1 MIAPVE
7 PQATEAW
14 IAPNGDFYAVEEYGH
29 AKWAYNYFT
38 ERGFDHYAA
47 WEGSQTLERQHW
59 IHLSGGHVYHRG
71 VKNLTAAQADTLFA
85 TLAAYRNSAPG
96 TRYAYRAEELE
107 REIRN
112 FMNEEE

>member
-14 IAPNGDFYAVEEYGH
+14 IAPDGAFYAVEEYGH
-29 AKWAYNYFT
+29 AKWAYSYFMEQGIEHSEAWRGS
-38 ERGFDHYAA
+38 ER
-47 WEGSQTLERQHW
+47 LEREFWLH
-59 IHLSGGHVYHRG
+59 ISGGHIYHRS

-107 REIRN
+107 REMRN
-112 FMNEEE
+112 MMSEGE